1 MTDLSNDSPRRYF
14 VDSNGQRVLVG
25 LTSEETSEFETLDS
39 LAALS
44 WRGGHVLWEDG
55 GFPATKQ
62 QKRWLE
68 LYAKHDQAWS
78 EWMADRRANT
88 AHSLPFLN

>member
-14 VDSNGQRVLVG
+14 VDGNGQRVLVG
-25 LTSEETSEFETLDS
+25 LTIEETLEFETLDS

-44 WRGGHVLWEDG
+44 WRGGHVLWEAS

-62 QKRWLE
+62 QRRWLE
-68 LYAKHDQAWS
+68 LYNKHDQAWS
-78 EWMADRRANT
+78 KWMADSRAYATTN
-88 AHSLPFLN
+88 LPFFN